1 MFQAFRDVEKI
12 CEELEKIR
20 ISAQAS
26 EIVFHQ
32 TGENC
37 TADRFVKLENK
48 LSKAIAILSEK
59 E

>member
-1 MFQAFRDVEKI
+1 MFQEFRDVEKI

-20 ISAQAS
+20 INAQSS

-32 TGENC
+32 KGENS
-37 TADRFVKLENK
+37 TAERFAKLENK
-48 LSKAIAILSEK
+48 LAKALVILREA